1 MREIK
6 KVRFAVIGSG
16 KIGRSHMRGCLF
28 NFNTELV
35 AICDPDVERINETA
49 EMYAIPDDRVYTDW
63 REMLKRDDIDAVVVA
78 TPDQCHA
85 EQTVACLES
94 GRHVLCEKPFALT
107 LEDCKLMIEA
117 EKRTGKKLMVGQV
130 GRYAPGFV
138 KAKEIISSGTI
149 GEIFYAETEYAHDY
163 SKIPGKTINGK
174 EFNWR
179 QDPLRHGILGG
190 GCHALDM
197 IRWMAG
203 NPTEVTS
210 YANKMMLK
218 DWPTDDTSITI
229 MRFPNGAIGKVFV
242 SIGVKRNYTMR
253 SCFYGTKGT
262 IICDNTSDHL
272 MLYRTDLGDKGIP
285 FTTPLKID
293 IEPESHPL
301 GAEVKEFTEIVL
313 EGKKSTLTGYEG
325 SCTVALALAA
335 VESNKI
341 GGAVKPNYEFLD

>member
-149 GEIFYAETEYAHDY
+149 GEIFYTETEYAHDY

-218 DWPTDDTSITI
+218 DWPTDDTSVTI
-229 MRFPNGAIGKVFV
+229 CRFPNGAIGRVFV
-242 SIGVKRNYTMR
+242 SIGLKRNYTMR
-253 SCFYGTKGT
+253 SCFYGTKGSV
-262 IICDNTSDHL
+262 ICDNTSDHL
-272 MLYRTDLGDKGIP
+272 LLYRTDLEEQGVP
-285 FTTPLKID
+285 FTTPLKVDID
-293 IEPESHPL
+293 ADSHNTRAEIDEFANLILNDEP
-301 GAEVKEFTEIVL
+301 VKT
-313 EGKKSTLTGYEG
+313 TAYEG
-325 SCTVALALAA
+325 TCTVALALAA
-335 VESNKI
+335 VESNRI
-341 GGAVKPNYEFLD
+341 GGPVKIDYNF

>member
-1 MREIK
+1 MAVTK

-16 KIGRSHMRGCLF
+16 SIGRSHMRGCLF
-28 NFNTELV
+28 NFQTELV
-35 AICDPDVERINETA
+35 AIADPDVERVNETA
-49 EMYAIPDDRVYTDW
+49 DMYAISKDRVYTDW
-63 REMLKRDDIDAVVVA
+63 REMLKRDDIDAVIVA

-85 EQTVACLES
+85 EQTVAALES

-107 LEDCKLMIEA
+107 LEDCKKMMDA

-138 KAKEIISSGTI
+138 KAKQLITDGVI

-163 SKIPGKTINGK
+163 SKIPGKTVNGQPC
-174 EFNWR
+174 NWR
-179 QDPLRHGILGG
+179 LDPMRHGILGG

-210 YANKMMLK
+210 YANRMMLK

-229 MRFPNGAIGKVFV
+229 CRFPNGAIGKVFV
-242 SIGVKRNYTMR
+242 SIGLKRNYTMR
-253 SCFYGTKGT
+253 SCFYGTKGS

-272 MLYRTDLGDKGIP
+272 MLYRTDLEDKGIP
-285 FTTPLKID
+285 FTTPLRID
-293 IEPESHPL
+293 IDAESHNTK
-301 GAEVKEFTEIVL
+301 AEISEFADIILNDEPVRT
-313 EGKKSTLTGYEG
+313 TAYEG
-325 SCTVALALAA
+325 TCTVAFALAA
-335 VESNKI
+335 VESNRI
-341 GGAVKPNYEFLD
+341 GGPVKIDYNF